1 MLVGEGTMLPSYFL
15 ANQHYNYSITLPL
28 TQSSWITFLGEGRPK
43 NSKFVKNSKKN
54 SKFKNG
60 FGI

>member
-43 NSKFVKNSKKN
+43 KFQVCKKFQE
-54 SKFKNG
+54 KFQV
-60 FGI
+60 